1 MQKYDKEV
9 FNRLANIS
17 GYDEETLSQYVRV
30 EDGGVYPSETLD
42 ILAPSWR
49 WKPRHALV
57 GQPGITSAGPSLAFD
72 FTAADLAAF
81 LLTHSAVFLT
91 EAWGKIE
98 EGPLGLR
105 EPDDYGDAAD
115 AAILLAQA
123 YQLLQNAIA
132 KVGPRPSQEW
142 LDAVEAG
149 EAFTNAWDT
158 ALDEHKVGE
167 FGVSDEENR
176 QRHAVAT
183 AQAAVLKTRGNE
195 LTELAEQRLKQ
206 WRRAM
211 TRHLLM
217 GEVPQVRTNHSI
229 EEPIK
234 KQWSLKKDFRPRDFS
249 YIGALRQT
257 MQALIEQNV
266 KPTASAVLAFW
277 KAQKPEQIRQVSD
290 QHFVL
295 KGVNNADKKVMRKDL
310 QNAIDRHLVCH
321 SVD

>member
-9 FNRLANIS
+9 FRRLANIS

-30 EDGGVYPSETLD
+30 EDCGVYPSDALD
-42 ILAPSWR
+42 ILAPPWR
-49 WKPRHALV
+49 WKPRHALA
-57 GQPGITSAGPSLAFD
+57 GQPGITSAGPSLVFD

-91 EAWGKIE
+91 EVWGNIE
-98 EGPLGLR
+98 EGPRGLQ

-123 YQLLQNAIA
+123 YQLLQNTLV
-132 KVGPRPSQEW
+132 KVGPRPFKEG
-142 LDAVEAG
+142 LDAVEAD
-149 EAFTNAWDT
+149 EVFVNARDT
-158 ALDEHKVGE
+158 ALDELKVGE
-167 FGVSDEENR
+167 FGISDEENR

-183 AQAAVLKTRGNE
+183 SQVADLKTSRDQ
-195 LTELAEQRLKQ
+195 LKELAEQRLKQ

-217 GEVPQVRTNHSI
+217 GEVPQVRTSHSI
-229 EEPIK
+229 EEPTK

-277 KAQKPEQIRQVSD
+277 KAQKPEQIRQVAD
-290 QHFVL
+290 QYFVL
-295 KGVNNADKKVMRKDL
+295 KGANNADKKVMRKDL

>member
-9 FNRLANIS
+9 FRRLANIS
-17 GYDEETLSQYVRV
+17 GYDEEILSQYVRV
-30 EDGGVYPSETLD
+30 EDCGVYPSDALD

-49 WKPRHALV
+49 WKPRHALA
-57 GQPGITSAGPSLAFD
+57 GQPGNTSAGPSLVFD
-72 FTAADLAAF
+72 FTASDLAAF

-91 EAWGKIE
+91 EVWGNIE
-98 EGPLGLR
+98 EGPRGLR
-105 EPDDYGDAAD
+105 EPDYYGDAAD
-115 AAILLAQA
+115 AAILLTQA
-123 YQLLQNAIA
+123 YQLLQNTLAQ
-132 KVGPRPSQEW
+132 VGPRPFQEE
-142 LDAVEAG
+142 LDAVEAD
-149 EAFTNAWDT
+149 EVFMNARDA
-158 ALDEHKVGE
+158 ALDEYKVGE
-167 FGVSDEENR
+167 SGISDEENR

-183 AQAAVLKTRGNE
+183 SQVADLKKCRDE
-195 LTELAEQRLKQ
+195 LRELAELRLKQ

-217 GEVPQVRTNHSI
+217 GEAAQVLTNHSI
-229 EEPIK
+229 AEPIK

-257 MQALIEQNV
+257 MQVLIEQNV

-277 KAQKPEQIRQVSD
+277 KSQKPESIRQVAD
-290 QHFVL
+290 QYFVL
-295 KGVNNADKKVMRKDL
+295 KGVNNADKKVMRKNL

>member
-9 FNRLANIS
+9 FRRLANIS

-30 EDGGVYPSETLD
+30 DDGGVYPSETLD
-42 ILAPSWR
+42 ILGPSWR

-57 GQPGITSAGPSLAFD
+57 GQSGITSAGPSLAFD

-123 YQLLQNAIA
+123 YQFLQNAIA
-132 KVGPRPSQEW
+132 KVGPRPFQEG
-142 LDAVEAG
+142 LDAVEA
-149 EAFTNAWDT
+149 EEVFMNARDAAF
-158 ALDEHKVGE
+158 DEYKVGE
-167 FGVSDEENR
+167 SGISDEENR

-183 AQAAVLKTRGNE
+183 SQVADLKKCRDE
-195 LTELAEQRLKQ
+195 LKDLAELRLKQ

-217 GEVPQVRTNHSI
+217 AEAPQVRTNHSI

-234 KQWSLKKDFRPRDFS
+234 KLWSLKKDFRPRDFS

-257 MQALIEQNV
+257 MQVLIEQNV

-277 KAQKPEQIRQVSD
+277 KSQKPEPIRQVAD
-290 QHFVL
+290 QYFVL
-295 KGVNNADKKVMRKDL
+295 KGVNNADKKVMRKNL
-310 QNAIDRHLVCH
+310 QNSIDRHLVCH
-321 SVD
+321 SID

>member
-1 MQKYDKEV
+1 MQKYDKAV
-9 FNRLANIS
+9 FRRLANIS
-17 GYDEETLSQYVRV
+17 GYEQETLSQYVRV

-57 GQPGITSAGPSLAFD
+57 GQTGNTSAGPSLAFD

-91 EAWGKIE
+91 EVWGNIE
-98 EGPLGLR
+98 EGPRGLL

-123 YQLLQNAIA
+123 YQLLQNTLAQ
-132 KVGPRPSQEW
+132 VGPRPFQEE
-142 LDAVEAG
+142 LDAVEAD
-149 EAFTNAWDT
+149 EVFMNARDT
-158 ALDEHKVGE
+158 AIDEYKVGE
-167 FGVSDEENR
+167 SGVSNEENR

-183 AQAAVLKTRGNE
+183 SEVADLKKRRDE
-195 LTELAEQRLKQ
+195 LRALAELRLKQ

-217 GEVPQVRTNHSI
+217 GEAAQVLTNHSI
-229 EEPIK
+229 AESIK

-257 MQALIEQNV
+257 MQVLIEQNV

-277 KAQKPEQIRQVSD
+277 KSQKPEPIRQVAD
-290 QHFVL
+290 QYFVL
-295 KGVNNADKKVMRKDL
+295 KGVNNADKKVMRKNL